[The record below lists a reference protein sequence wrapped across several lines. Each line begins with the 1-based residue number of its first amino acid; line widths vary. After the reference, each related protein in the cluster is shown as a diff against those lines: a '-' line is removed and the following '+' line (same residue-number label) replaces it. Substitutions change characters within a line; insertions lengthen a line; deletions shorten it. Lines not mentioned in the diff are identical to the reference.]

1 MATKFQEEVDKLL
14 ECVICLEEI
23 KQPKMLQC
31 PHSFCL
37 DPCLKNLAQ
46 INNAQERY
54 SLVCPVCR
62 KTSYVDDL
70 NDLPDNLY
78 LKNLTEIRQKQPKPD
93 EIITQTGSGK
103 IGMSKLF
110 SSHNNTDHESNGH

>member
-37 DPCLKNLAQ
+37 DPCLKNLAVGNE
-46 INNAQERY
+46 INTIYLPGKRY

-62 KTSYVDDL
+62 KTSSVDDL
-70 NDLPDNLY
+70 NDLLDNY
-78 LKNLTEIRQKQPKPD
+78 HLKSLIEIRQKQPKPD
-93 EIITQTGSGK
+93 EIITKTGSGK
-103 IGMSKLF
+103 IGMSNIIYKL
-110 SSHNNTDHESNGH
+110 N

>member
-1 MATKFQEEVDKLL
+1 MATKFQEEVDKML
-14 ECVICLEEI
+14 ECAICFEEI

-37 DPCLKNLAQ
+37 DPCLKNLAE
-46 INNAQERY
+46 INTQGKKY

-62 KTSYVDDL
+62 KTCSVDDL
-70 NDLPDNLY
+70 NDLLDNY
-78 LKNLTEIRQKQPKPD
+78 HLKSLIEIRQKQPKPD

-103 IGMSKLF
+103 IGM
-110 SSHNNTDHESNGH
+110 